1 MATHTFGTN
10 ANNSLVAIK
19 YGGGNLDADI
29 ATLANQ
35 IYDDFVQNNPITGL
49 TTSVLRIWPGAL
61 QKQGNLIIPNRGV
74 LKPMPG
80 DVIAIDTATGWPI
93 LVSVAALA
101 GGPYTFT

>member
-10 ANNSLVAIK
+10 ANNSLVAVK
-19 YGGGNLDADI
+19 YGASIADADI
-29 ATLANQ
+29 ATIANQ

-49 TTSVLRIWPGAL
+49 TTSVLRVMPGCFT
-61 QKQGNLIIPNRGV
+61 KQGLLYVPNRGY

-93 LVSVAALA
+93 LVSVAAAA